1 MRKNHRIILIFLF
14 FIPLIFSIIMF
25 GVSETPVE
33 SPTKNEFTFM
43 TYNIHFGQGGDD
55 LLNFERL
62 AQNILV
68 AEPDIIGL
76 QEVENGRMTTQG
88 VDMTFWLA
96 KRLNMYYYYYPAE
109 SEHSFGCALLS
120 KYPITSQR
128 GEQIPSISMRRV
140 YIHCVVRINS
150 SLELDVFVTH
160 LGTSGENRTR
170 QVNFLVEK
178 IEPVFTSSTKP
189 KILMGDFNLRE
200 NWTHPEESTIYPI
213 HSYFNNTGIAVPVD
227 QRARIDHIYA
237 SGYQEIVD
245 YYVLRDMLPEVD
257 TPAEFGSDHVPTV
270 ATLTFPIT

>member
-33 SPTKNEFTFM
+33 SSTKNEFTFM
-43 TYNIHFGQGGDD
+43 TYNIHFGQGEDN

-120 KYPITSQR
+120 KYPIIFKM

-140 YIHCVVRINS
+140 YIHCVVEVNNT
-150 SLELDVFVTH
+150 LQFDVFVTH
-160 LGTSGENRTR
+160 LGIRAENLTR
-170 QVNFLVEK
+170 QVNFLVEN
-178 IEPVFTSSTKP
+178 IQEVFISSTKP

-200 NWTHPEESTIYPI
+200 NWTHPEESILYPI
-213 HSYFNNTGIAVPVD
+213 HSYFNNTAEAVPID

-237 SGYQEIVD
+237 SGYQEILD
-245 YYVLRDMLPEVD
+245 YYILSDMLPGVD
-257 TPAEFGSDHVPTV
+257 TPAEFGSDHLPTV
-270 ATLTFPIT
+270 ATLTFP

>member
-33 SPTKNEFTFM
+33 SPAKNEFTFM
-43 TYNIHFGQGGDD
+43 TYNIHFGQGGDN

-120 KYPITSQR
+120 KYPITFKM

-140 YIHCVVRINS
+140 YIHCVVEVNNT
-150 SLELDVFVTH
+150 LQFDVFVTH
-160 LGTSGENRTR
+160 LGIRAENLTR
-170 QVNFLVEK
+170 QVNFLVEN
-178 IEPVFTSSTKP
+178 IQEVFTSSTKP

-200 NWTHPEESTIYPI
+200 NWTHPEESILYPI
-213 HSYFNNTGIAVPVD
+213 HSYFNNTAEAVPID
-227 QRARIDHIYA
+227 HRARIDHIYA
-237 SGYQEIVD
+237 SGHQEVVD
-245 YYVLRDMLPEVD
+245 YYVLSDMLLEVD
-257 TPAEFGSDHVPTV
+257 IPAEFGSDHFPTV
-270 ATLTFPIT
+270 ATLTFP